1 VTHRDAYALL
11 FVVALIWAGNFPLAK
26 LGLGELG
33 PITLAALRAL
43 IAAPLLVLASR
54 VLEGPLPP
62 LARRDLTA
70 VIVLAVTGFVG
81 NSTLWYTGMRF
92 TTPANAGILG
102 AAAPVVVA
110 LAAAAWLRE
119 RLSTINLLGI
129 ALTMAAVVLTIARG
143 SFEVLVTLSA
153 NRGDVII
160 LVSQMLWV
168 TYTLYSRANR
178 STFSPLQML
187 AGAHVV
193 AAGLLLPLAL
203 LERPWQSV
211 AGASWVAVVVVLYS
225 ALLGT
230 PAHIAF
236 YQAVRTVGP
245 GRAAVFTNLIPFLV
259 LGLSWLMVGEPIR
272 WYHWIG
278 ACGVIAGVA
287 LTAKR
292 AVPPHSPLPSGERAG

>member
-11 FVVALIWAGNFPLAK
+11 LVVALLWSGNFPLAK
-26 LGLGELG
+26 LGLAELG
-33 PITLAALRAL
+33 PLTMAATRAL
-43 IAAPLLVLASR
+43 IAAPLLVLVSR
-54 VLEGPLPP
+54 LLEGPLPP

-81 NSTLWYTGMRF
+81 NSALWYTGLRY
-92 TTPANAGILG
+92 TSPANAGILG

-110 LAAAAWLRE
+110 LVAAAWLRE
-119 RLSTINLLGI
+119 RLSTTSLAGI
-129 ALTMAAVVLTIARG
+129 ALTMAAVLLTIARG
-143 SFEVLVTLSA
+143 SLETLLA
-153 NRGDVII
+153 LRVNRGDLII
-160 LVSQMLWV
+160 LASQLLWV

-203 LERPWQSV
+203 LERPWRSF
-211 AGASWVAVVVVLYS
+211 AGASWVGFTVVLYS

-230 PAHIAF
+230 PGHIGF

-245 GRAAVFTNLIPFLV
+245 GRAAVFMNLIPFLV
-259 LGLSWLMVGEPIR
+259 LGLSWLMLGEPIR
-272 WYHWIG
+272 WYHLVG
-278 ACGVIAGVA
+278 AGGVIAGVA
-287 LTAKR
+287 LSTR
-292 AVPPHSPLPSGERAG
+292 R

>member
-26 LGLGELG
+26 LGLAELG

-110 LAAAAWLRE
+110 LAASAWLRE

-143 SFEVLVTLSA
+143 SFEVLVTRSA

-160 LVSQMLWV
+160 LLSQMLWV
-168 TYTLYSRANR
+168 TYTLYSRANL

-193 AAGLLLPLAL
+193 AAGLLFPLAL
-203 LERPWQSV
+203 LERPWQSF

-259 LGLSWLMVGEPIR
+259 LGLYWLRVGEPIR

-278 ACGVIAGVA
+278 AGGVIVGVA
-287 LTAKR
+287 LTTR
-292 AVPPHSPLPSGERAG
+292 R

>member
-1 VTHRDAYALL
+1 MTYRDAYALL

-26 LGLGELG
+26 LGLGEFG

-129 ALTMAAVVLTIARG
+129 ALTMAAVVLTVARG
-143 SFEVLVTLSA
+143 SFEVLVTRSA

-203 LERPWQSV
+203 LERPWQRV

-272 WYHWIG
+272 WYHWTG
-278 ACGVIAGVA
+278 ASGVIVGVA
-287 LTAKR
+287 LTTR
-292 AVPPHSPLPSGERAG
+292 R

>member
-11 FVVALIWAGNFPLAK
+11 LVVALIWAGNFPLAK
-26 LGLGELG
+26 LGLAELG
-33 PITLAALRAL
+33 PLTLASVRTL

-54 VLEGPLPP
+54 LLEGPLPP

-70 VIVLAVTGFVG
+70 VVVLAVTGFVG
-81 NSTLWYTGMRF
+81 NSALWYTGMWF

-102 AAAPVVVA
+102 AAAPVAVA
-110 LAAAAWLRE
+110 LAASAWLRD
-119 RLSTINLLGI
+119 RLSAVNLLGI
-129 ALTMAAVVLTIARG
+129 ALTMTAVIVTIAQG
-143 SFEVLVTLSA
+143 SIAVLLTLSA

-160 LVSQMLWV
+160 LLSQMLWV

-203 LERPWQSV
+203 LEAPWRSL

-272 WYHWIG
+272 WYHWAG

-287 LTAKR
+287 LTTR
-292 AVPPHSPLPSGERAG
+292 R